1 MKMLR
6 IEKCSSSLQS
16 VALSVHVHKI
26 DAGVQTGHKWSI
38 SIHGIDKFDRKSIC
52 GKGKAMVM

>member
-6 IEKCSSSLQS
+6 IIKLQFQFAKC
-16 VALSVHVHKI
+16 ALYVHVHKI

-38 SIHGIDKFDRKSIC
+38 SVHGIDEFDRKSIC
-52 GKGKAMVM
+52 GKVQS

>member
-6 IEKCSSSLQS
+6 IIKLQS
-16 VALSVHVHKI
+16 VALYIHVPKI

-38 SIHGIDKFDRKSIC
+38 SVHGIDKFDRKSIC
-52 GKGKAMVM
+52 GKVQS